1 MDVLLEKDTPLTDDE
16 KKLFGHFGAGAKIRP
31 PFRILNPRRIFIGD
45 HVSIREHTYLHAYED
60 LTKLHAHIDDRYK
73 KDFDLSSYLYDS
85 RIVIDREVQI
95 GRNFFIS
102 CTRSVKI
109 GRNVTI
115 SERVFV
121 GDNSHSYS
129 HPEVPI
135 MQQPNKVGTPIVIG
149 PGSWIG
155 AGASIL
161 GGTKLGKNSVVGTLS
176 VVKGEFP
183 DHAVIGPEHA
193 KLLFVRHGRLPGSHE
208 DGYPTTGDSE
218 ETHIP

>member
-16 KKLFGHFGAGAKIRP
+16 KKLFGSFGIGARIRA
-31 PFRILNPRRIFIGD
+31 PFRILNPQRIFIGD
-45 HVSIREHTYLHAYED
+45 YVSIREELYLHAYQD
-60 LTKLHAHIDDRYK
+60 LTKLHAYIDERYK
-73 KDFDLSSYLYDS
+73 GDFDLSSYLYDS
-85 RIVIDREVQI
+85 RIVIGREVQI

-102 CTRSVKI
+102 CTNSVEI

-121 GDNSHSYS
+121 GDNNHSFS

-135 MQQPNKVGTPIVIG
+135 MQQPNKVGRPIVIG

-161 GGTKLGKNSVVGTLS
+161 GGTKLGKNNVVGTLS

-183 DHAVIGPEHA
+183 DHAVIGPAPA
-193 KLLFVRHGRLPGSHE
+193 KLLFIKPH
-208 DGYPTTGDSE
+208 
-218 ETHIP
+218 

>member
-1 MDVLLEKDTPLTDDE
+1 MDILLEKDTPLTEEE
-16 KKLFGHFGAGAKIRP
+16 KKLFGRFGLGAKIRP
-31 PFRILNPRRIFIGD
+31 PFRILNPQRIFIGD
-45 HVSIREHTYLHAYED
+45 YVSIREELYLHAYED
-60 LTKLHAHIDDRYK
+60 LTKLHANIDDRYK
-73 KDFDLSSYLYDS
+73 KDFELSSYLYDS

-102 CTRSVKI
+102 CTNLVEI

-121 GDNSHSYS
+121 GDNNHSFS

-135 MQQPNKVGTPIVIG
+135 MQQPNKVGTPITIG

-161 GGTKLGKNSVVGTLS
+161 SGTRLGKNNVVGTLS

-183 DHAVIGPEHA
+183 DHAVIGPEPA
-193 KLLFVRHGRLPGSHE
+193 KLLFVKH
-208 DGYPTTGDSE
+208 
-218 ETHIP
+218 